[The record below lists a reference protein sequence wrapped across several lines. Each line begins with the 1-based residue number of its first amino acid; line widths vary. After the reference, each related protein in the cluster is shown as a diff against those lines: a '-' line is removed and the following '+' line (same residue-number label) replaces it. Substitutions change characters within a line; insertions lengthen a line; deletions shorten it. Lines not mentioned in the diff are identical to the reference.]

1 MLRPRAQVD
10 QQERQSSEEA
20 RETASALNEAV
31 RQLRVAYKG
40 AEEALLTEHSE
51 RRAAEQA
58 AAAALQDVSGAAE
71 RGLDE
76 LRAELEKRTER
87 EQALWARLQA
97 QHAQLEELE
106 EKHAAFEAASAASLD
121 EVKDTL
127 RATGEALHE
136 ERAAREQA
144 EAAAAAERERAADA
158 LRAAVA
164 QARQLAEQG
173 RAALEQV
180 LRTEIKARML
190 NDKQLEGQI
199 GRARSDAEAAQRG
212 LGGDLGQLAGA
223 WNGKLQETTREL
235 ARLSARLIEQVE
247 VQEQRQQK
255 VNASHK
261 VEMQRSYDE
270 LTRTRGALDGVARAS
285 DGNRQA
291 LEELTEVLMGEVE
304 KGAHALAEEVAARRR
319 AEQLA
324 AVAMADARRSC
335 AEALLLSVDAHAQH
349 DERAQEARAGMR
361 SLSERVEAV
370 AGAARAEAAAAA
382 ARVGE
387 RLEAVHAEQERAQE
401 LQLLERSARLDD
413 AAQLRAQALAHNE
426 ALWRECKQLS
436 SRQLQLQ
443 HRLEDQRALAESAL
457 GKHETRWR
465 EELQQSL
472 DLLDSVFD
480 ERLEAAVNA
489 EAFAREQ
496 KTSELEKDWRDA
508 LDALEG
514 MVYEQGSAQQ
524 RAADDGR
531 EAAERHAEV
540 QLCVQGLL
548 ATLERDE
555 EVRERQQ
562 LALRQ
567 AAAERS
573 TQARSA
579 SLEARLKETEGAA
592 QREAEERARADEAA
606 AASLAELG
614 RSVDATQAELGG
626 LRVSHA
632 AQLQAER
639 EQRTVMYAEM
649 EANMAAEDTVQRLIE
664 TLEVEEADAMRERQ
678 LEELSHLLTGEYFA
692 SHKETLE
699 TLGALAERK
708 ETELRVKLAQ

>member
-144 EAAAAAERERAADA
+144 EAGAAAERERAADA

-270 LTRTRGALDGVARAS
+270 LTRTRGALDGVARAA

-361 SLSERVEAV
+361 SRSASRRSP
-370 AGAARAEAAAAA
+370 GQRAEAAAAA

>member
-1 MLRPRAQVD
+1 MV
-10 QQERQSSEEA
+10 
-20 RETASALNEAV
+20 
-31 RQLRVAYKG
+31 
-40 AEEALLTEHSE
+40 
-51 RRAAEQA
+51 
-58 AAAALQDVSGAAE
+58 
-71 RGLDE
+71 
-76 LRAELEKRTER
+76 
-87 EQALWARLQA
+87 
-97 QHAQLEELE
+97 
-106 EKHAAFEAASAASLD
+106 
-121 EVKDTL
+121 
-127 RATGEALHE
+127 
-136 ERAAREQA
+136 
-144 EAAAAAERERAADA
+144 ADA
-158 LRAAVA
+158 L
-164 QARQLAEQG
+164 
-173 RAALEQV
+173 
-180 LRTEIKARML
+180 
-190 NDKQLEGQI
+190 
-199 GRARSDAEAAQRG
+199 
-212 LGGDLGQLAGA
+212 
-223 WNGKLQETTREL
+223 
-235 ARLSARLIEQVE
+235 
-247 VQEQRQQK
+247 
-255 VNASHK
+255 
-261 VEMQRSYDE
+261 
-270 LTRTRGALDGVARAS
+270 
-285 DGNRQA
+285 
-291 LEELTEVLMGEVE
+291 
-304 KGAHALAEEVAARRR
+304 ARR
-319 AEQLA
+319 
-324 AVAMADARRSC
+324 
-335 AEALLLSVDAHAQH
+335 H
-349 DERAQEARAGMR
+349 
-361 SLSERVEAV
+361 
-370 AGAARAEAAAAA
+370 
-382 ARVGE
+382 
-387 RLEAVHAEQERAQE
+387 
-401 LQLLERSARLDD
+401 D

-678 LEELSHLLTGEYFA
+678 LEEFSHLLTGEYFA